1 MVLDIED
8 ILKEE
13 NDRYKKFLKSKQEED
28 SYDTRY
34 IEETVNKT
42 YDIYDYN
49 KYYNMYQYIYIHT
62 KYTHIYKIYTNMD
75 LYTVLF

>member
-1 MVLDIED
+1 MVLDIKD

-13 NDRYKKFLKSKQEED
+13 NDRYKKFLKSKQEEE

-42 YDIYDYN
+42 YDIL
-49 KYYNMYQYIYIHT
+49 KSGV
-62 KYTHIYKIYTNMD
+62 K
-75 LYTVLF
+75 